1 VKMRSKE
8 GVLLALIGL
17 LTPSITPAQAQNT
30 TMCVSAGRV
39 NEAGQWAPQLAG
51 VQMLDAQGKVLRGA
65 PDAVLPQLKQISV
78 SKPLPLSACHASATP
93 LPELKEAAA
102 SRREKSQHLMASA
115 QPIEV
120 GAVYRP
126 SLRSGG
132 SLIEIQVLAP
142 QARIA
147 MR

>member
-1 VKMRSKE
+1 MKLHLKVS
-8 GVLLALIGL
+8 GLLAFIGLLALNL
-17 LTPSITPAQAQNT
+17 SPAQAQNT
-30 TMCVSAGRV
+30 NTCVLAGRV
-39 NEAGQWAPQLAG
+39 NEAGNWAPQLAG
-51 VQMLDAQGKVLRGA
+51 VQLLDAQGKLLRGA
-65 PDAVLPQLKQISV
+65 AETVLPRLKQIAV

-93 LPELKEAAA
+93 LPELKEATA
-102 SRREKSQHLMASA
+102 SKREKSQHLMASA

-132 SLIEIQVLAP
+132 SLIELQVFAP

-147 MR
+147 IR